1 MTSKSKFNSYEEY
14 LAALQHDQKVLQELD
29 QELQAISDAEQEI
42 LESLAVAEKHLQ
54 AGTEEGYEKAMNQ
67 LRMLFSVVE
76 LAEMEQEKVR

>member
-1 MTSKSKFNSYEEY
+1 
-14 LAALQHDQKVLQELD
+14 
-29 QELQAISDAEQEI
+29 
-42 LESLAVAEKHLQ
+42 VAEKHLQ